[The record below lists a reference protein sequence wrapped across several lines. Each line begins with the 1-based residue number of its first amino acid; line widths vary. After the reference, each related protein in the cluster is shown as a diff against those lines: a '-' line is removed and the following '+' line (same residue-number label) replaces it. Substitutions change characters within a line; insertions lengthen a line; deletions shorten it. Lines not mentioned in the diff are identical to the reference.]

1 METDKYSDYVGIFTF
16 LSGALMILTFLM
28 FCFLVWRA
36 VLWLRDRRNLDD
48 GAVEDIEELKDP
60 WDQAI
65 QDRRQIII
73 GVLPWAALVASWV
86 AWGA

>member
-36 VLWLRDRRNLDD
+36 VLWLRARRNLDD
-48 GAVEDIEELKDP
+48 GAVEDIEESRTP
-60 WDQAI
+60 GTRRF

>member
-48 GAVEDIEELKDP
+48 GAVADIEELKDP

-65 QDRRQIII
+65 SRPAADNNW
-73 GVLPWAALVASWV
+73 VLPWAALVASWV